1 MGTSNYNRVMAGRRS
16 RAVGDYFEQMI
27 IAASAFY
34 EEKGISVIEKTPEP
48 MKVLGVHNRKLGQFI
63 CCFSKRA
70 QPDFKGALA
79 DSTMILFDAK
89 HTDKDRIQRDVITEE
104 QEKCFERYRKMGAV
118 CFVVVSIGFENYYR
132 VPWEVFR
139 DMKGFYKRFY
149 LRWHS
154 AVVRASALDN
164 MVVIPLHC
172 EIRFVRF
179 SRLSDE
185 KYVCLSSGHPVNISS
200 DAMM

>member
-1 MGTSNYNRVMAGRRS
+1 MGTSNYNRVMTGRRS

-48 MKVLGVHNRKLGQFI
+48 MKVLGVHNRKMGQFI

-118 CFVVVSIGFENYYR
+118 CFVVISIGFENYYR
-132 VPWEVFR
+132 VPWDVFR
-139 DMKGFYKRFY
+139 DMKQIFGHKYMDESNLEQYKIKYSNGVVKFLDGLE
-149 LRWHS
+149 LR
-154 AVVRASALDN
+154 
-164 MVVIPLHC
+164 
-172 EIRFVRF
+172 EIEE
-179 SRLSDE
+179 S
-185 KYVCLSSGHPVNISS
+185 
-200 DAMM
+200 

>member
-79 DSTMILFDAK
+79 DST
-89 HTDKDRIQRDVITEE
+89 
-104 QEKCFERYRKMGAV
+104 
-118 CFVVVSIGFENYYR
+118 
-132 VPWEVFR
+132 
-139 DMKGFYKRFY
+139 
-149 LRWHS
+149 
-154 AVVRASALDN
+154 
-164 MVVIPLHC
+164 
-172 EIRFVRF
+172 
-179 SRLSDE
+179 
-185 KYVCLSSGHPVNISS
+185 VNVNKFL
-200 DAMM
+200 